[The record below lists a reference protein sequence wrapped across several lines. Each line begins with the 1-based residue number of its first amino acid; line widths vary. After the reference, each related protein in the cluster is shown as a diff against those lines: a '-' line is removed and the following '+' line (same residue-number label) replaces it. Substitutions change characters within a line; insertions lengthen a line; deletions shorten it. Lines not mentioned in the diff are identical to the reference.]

1 MMNNLNIQSLK
12 QLALKL
18 PEPVKTLILSQPDEL
33 SQDDLISKFF
43 EWKKLLKIEE
53 MKKFRIN

>member
-1 MMNNLNIQSLK
+1 MNNLNIQSLK
-12 QLALKL
+12 QFALRL

-53 MKKFRIN
+53 GKQ